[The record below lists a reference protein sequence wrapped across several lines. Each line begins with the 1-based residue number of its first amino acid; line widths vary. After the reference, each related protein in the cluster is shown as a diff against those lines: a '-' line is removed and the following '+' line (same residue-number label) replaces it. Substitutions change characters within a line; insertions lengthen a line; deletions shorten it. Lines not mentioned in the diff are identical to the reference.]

1 MFDEER
7 DKAIE
12 KFKKFNNEPNNDQCL
27 DLPEKRKTLSNKE
40 IRQLV
45 LSQYNIDLSI
55 LYNEILKTQTEVLKF
70 LKKLNGCSLRQLS
83 RLTGFSVNHIFKA

>member
-1 MFDEER
+1 MFDKER

-27 DLPEKRKTLSNKE
+27 DLPEKRKTLSDKE

>member
-1 MFDEER
+1 MFGKER
-7 DKAIE
+7 DRAIE
-12 KFKKFNNEPNNDQCL
+12 GFKRFNHELNNDQCL
-27 DLPEKRKTLSNKE
+27 DLPEKRKTLSDKE

-45 LSQYNIDLSI
+45 LSQYNIDLST
-55 LYNEILKTQTEVLKF
+55 LYHEILKTQTEVLKF